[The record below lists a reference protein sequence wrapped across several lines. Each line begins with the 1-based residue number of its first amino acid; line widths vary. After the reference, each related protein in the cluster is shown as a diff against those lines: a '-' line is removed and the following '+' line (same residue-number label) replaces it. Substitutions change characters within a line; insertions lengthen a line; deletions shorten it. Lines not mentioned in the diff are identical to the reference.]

1 MNSKRLFILL
11 SVSLGVILVGLIF
24 TTYGI
29 TNLLKTKSVA
39 LSENKALVEQL
50 STKQNGIAKSK
61 QDIAQYSELEA
72 VTKKIVPQDK
82 DQAEAVRQITG
93 IAKASKVPLTAIT
106 FPTSTLGGNAASG
119 GVKPSGANATTAK
132 PNLSQ
137 LTPVANIPGVYNL
150 QITLGNNTNNPVTF
164 AQLNTFLRGLENNR
178 RTAAV
183 ASVNIQPQSN
193 NPDSLV
199 FTLVI
204 NIYIKPS

>member
-1 MNSKRLFILL
+1 MNSKRLFIILTAT
-11 SVSLGVILVGLIF
+11 LGVILIGLVLA
-24 TTYGI
+24 TYGI
-29 TNLLKTKSVA
+29 SNALKTKSVN
-39 LSENKALVEQL
+39 LSDNKAKVEEL
-50 STKQNGIAKSK
+50 SAQQSGIAKSK
-61 QDIAQYSELEA
+61 HDIAQYSELEA

-82 DQAEAVRQITG
+82 DQAEAVRQITS
-93 IAKASKVPLTAIT
+93 IAAASKVSLTTIT
-106 FPTSTLGGNAASG
+106 FPTSTLGGNAAST
-119 GVKPSGANATTAK
+119 GVKPAGSTSAVAT

-150 QITLGNNTNNPVTF
+150 QITLGNNNNNPVTF